1 MGAAGGGDW
10 TGTAS
15 CFIMTCGCCICWF
28 CICGGRACGS
38 GGGLADLR
46 SRYHSRCGS
55 CCGGLGGEAGRGGG
69 ATGKRKTRSLGVEP
83 PREEPPDPGAA
94 GARKRWRRSYSMT
107 RCSRSSS
114 LVTETSAS
122 RSSPGSWYLTQ
133 RSPRAAARPARR
145 A

>member
-15 CFIMTCGCCICWF
+15 CFTTCGCCICWF
-28 CICGGRACGS
+28 CSGGGGGS
-38 GGGLADLR
+38 GGELADLR
-46 SRYHSRCGS
+46 SRYQSRCNS
-55 CCGGLGGEAGRGGG
+55 CCGLGGEAGRRGRGRPG
-69 ATGKRKTRSLGVEP
+69 RGSPATSPQIPARR
-83 PREEPPDPGAA
+83 

-133 RSPRAAARPARR
+133 RQRSPRAAARR